1 MTDKEMLQAMT
12 DLIKLELKPVN
23 ERLDK
28 VDERLNKIEAD
39 LAQVKED
46 TAIMRRAV
54 NTILDRADDA
64 SIQVIPVFNRKS
76 KQTHQ
81 VRLGS
86 I

>member
-28 VDERLNKIEAD
+28 VDERPNKIEAD

-54 NTILDRADDA
+54 NTILERADDA

>member
-39 LAQVKED
+39 LAQVKE
-46 TAIMRRAV
+46 V
-54 NTILDRADDA
+54 
-64 SIQVIPVFNRKS
+64 
-76 KQTHQ
+76 
-81 VRLGS
+81 
-86 I
+86 